1 MSAKHSFWK
10 RTFPTKISVV
20 YFVLRLSVIGVLV
33 LQLVNRNFSNAFLC
47 VLTLVLF
54 LVPSFIEKRMKINV
68 PDTLEVIVLLF
79 IYAAEILGE
88 ISEFYLT
95 FPYWDDMLHTLNGFL
110 CAAIGLSFVNILND
124 DPKLPFRLSPF
135 FVVLVAFCFSMTIGV
150 LWEFFEYGMD
160 VFTLSDMQKDTVISQ
175 VSSVMLHPEGRN
187 ISVTVPISSIIVNG
201 EPWQG
206 YIDIGLI
213 DTMKD
218 LLVNFVGAVV
228 FSVIGYFYLKG
239 KSKSSLTDHLLL
251 TKIEKIPS
259 KQTKEDK
266 KDL

>member
-1 MSAKHSFWK
+1 MAKGFF
-10 RTFPTKISVV
+10 RRIFPTNISVV
-20 YFVLRLSVIGVLV
+20 YLVLRLSVIGVLIA
-33 LQLVNRNFSNAFLC
+33 QLMKHNYSNAFLC

-54 LVPSFIEKRMKINV
+54 MVPSFVENKLKINV
-68 PDTLEVIVLLF
+68 PDTLELIVLLF

-95 FPYWDDMLHTLNGFL
+95 FPYWDAMLHTLNGFL

-124 DPKLPFRLSPF
+124 DPKLPFQLSPF

-160 VFTLSDMQKDTVISQ
+160 VFTLSDMQKDTIIHQ
-175 VSSVMLHPEGRN
+175 ISSVKLHPEGRN
-187 ISVTVPISSIIVNG
+187 VPVTVPVASITVNG
-201 EPWQG
+201 EPWSG

-218 LLVNFVGAVV
+218 LIVNFIGAVV
-228 FSVIGYFYLKG
+228 FSVVGYIYLKG
-239 KSKSSLTDHLLL
+239 KSKSGITDHLLL
-251 TKIEKIPS
+251 TKIEKDS
-259 KQTKEDK
+259 EE
-266 KDL
+266 